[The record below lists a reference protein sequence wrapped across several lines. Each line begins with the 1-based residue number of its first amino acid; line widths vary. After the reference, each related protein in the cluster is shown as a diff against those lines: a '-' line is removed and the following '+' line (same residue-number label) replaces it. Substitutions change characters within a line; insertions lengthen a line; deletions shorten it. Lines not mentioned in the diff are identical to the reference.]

1 MGATT
6 AIAAP
11 IGPLRPCDPRS
22 CERGAPLAVLDS
34 FEFGQAQGPARAMRP
49 DVAHRPEAR
58 LTAVRSTDGAPRDLG
73 LFVGPLAQNCCGIVS
88 HRWTTLVVVRPRPRR
103 SDPRGGTSFIIVR
116 RAMDAI
122 HCGAPCPFEAL
133 QHERSCS
140 AGQML
145 EARLYMA
152 P

>member
-6 AIAAP
+6 ASAPP
-11 IGPLRPCDPRS
+11 IGPLRPCDLLS

-34 FEFGQAQGPARAMRP
+34 FEFGQAQDPARAMRP

-88 HRWTTLVVVRPRPRR
+88 HRWTTLVVVRPSPAR
-103 SDPRGGTSFIIVR
+103 SDPRGGTSSSPYV
-116 RAMDAI
+116 
-122 HCGAPCPFEAL
+122 APWTPSTVAHL
-133 QHERSCS
+133 AQLKRSGTS
-140 AGQML
+140 VHGQ
-145 EARLYMA
+145 
-152 P
+152 PGKC